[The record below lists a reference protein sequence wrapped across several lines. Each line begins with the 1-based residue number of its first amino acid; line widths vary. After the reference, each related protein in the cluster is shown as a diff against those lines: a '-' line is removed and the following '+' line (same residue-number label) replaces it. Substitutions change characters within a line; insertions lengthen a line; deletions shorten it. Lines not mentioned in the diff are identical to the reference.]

1 MSASSPT
8 ICFAVVLP
16 GPRAWFDVLSTAFTH
31 PWVISYQVGF
41 GPPLVRA
48 HDRLIDA
55 LRSARSALDKL
66 EIYLEHCYLDAHHR
80 RRLAGLHRRLLVRR
94 FGPLEAE
101 AVRSASRDVLDL
113 TVQLYP
119 PSSAPD
125 RVRSAMRA
133 AEIERIGEVEEA
145 PEHRTGRFWIHLNDP
160 RNYRL
165 MDVDAVRHH
174 VDNPDDQAV
183 LALTV
188 PATGAALFD
197 GWLQQWTKDMKL
209 PVVRLE
215 GPVSVARAYRDGV
228 NI

>member
-1 MSASSPT
+1 MSVTSPK
-8 ICFAVVLP
+8 ICFAIVLP
-16 GPRAWFDVLSTAFTH
+16 GPRAWFDVLRSAFTH
-31 PWVISYQVGF
+31 PWVLSYQVGF

-48 HDRLIDA
+48 HDRLVEA
-55 LRSARSALDKL
+55 LREARSALDKL
-66 EIYLEHCYLDAHHR
+66 EIYLDHCYLDAHQR

-113 TVQLYP
+113 AVQLY
-119 PSSAPD
+119 APYAAPQ
-125 RVRSAMRA
+125 RVRASMRSMEA
-133 AEIERIGEVEEA
+133 LSDELNNA
-145 PEHRTGRFWIHLNDP
+145 PEQRTGRFWIHLNDP

-174 VDNPDDQAV
+174 VSDPDGQAV

-188 PATGAALFD
+188 PASGAALFD
-197 GWLQQWTKDMKL
+197 GWLRTWTSEKGL
-209 PVVRLE
+209 VVVRLE
-215 GPVSVARAYRDGV
+215 GAVSVARAYRDGV